1 MGAHFLEIVGTVVF
15 HYKMTDIEKLN
26 LDDNSFSGTIS
37 TGIGKL
43 KKWVIGATTAL
54 ITRPKWKTPNDCR
67 RRSLPR
73 SVY

>member
-1 MGAHFLEIVGTVVF
+1 MGAHLLEIVGTVVF

-43 KKWVIGATTAL
+43 KKWVI
-54 ITRPKWKTPNDCR
+54 
-67 RRSLPR
+67 
-73 SVY
+73 